1 MNKDLLKRLRE
12 EQKELMNKIT
22 KAKAFRA
29 SMDWECLDVPD
40 ACLLDTQIKIMEAYL
55 DVLTNRII
63 LVKSK
68 EFENM
73 SENELDK
80 EFDKMVNKI
89 MNKKEVDKEISKFI
103 NKIFGEGEK

>member
-40 ACLLDTQIKIMEAYL
+40 ACLLDT
-55 DVLTNRII
+55 DR
-63 LVKSK
+63 KS
-68 EFENM
+68 
-73 SENELDK
+73 
-80 EFDKMVNKI
+80 V
-89 MNKKEVDKEISKFI
+89 V
-103 NKIFGEGEK
+103 